1 MTYQEAWKIVLGAVE
16 NTYEDNVK
24 EALFLLA
31 EAAMMDEEQEAER
44 ASQEMEMQHGRWI
57 HHDDGVFTCSKCG
70 NAESNDSY
78 YCRLCGVKMDGVT
91 GG

>member
-31 EAAMMDEEQEAER
+31 EAAAVMDEEQECKDIALNQILE
-44 ASQEMEMQHGRWI
+44 
-57 HHDDGVFTCSKCG
+57 
-70 NAESNDSY
+70 
-78 YCRLCGVKMDGVT
+78 
-91 GG
+91 

>member
-31 EAAMMDEEQEAER
+31 EAAARQDELNEL
-44 ASQEMEMQHGRWI
+44 
-57 HHDDGVFTCSKCG
+57 SKMSLDQMI
-70 NAESNDSY
+70 E
-78 YCRLCGVKMDGVT
+78 
-91 GG
+91 